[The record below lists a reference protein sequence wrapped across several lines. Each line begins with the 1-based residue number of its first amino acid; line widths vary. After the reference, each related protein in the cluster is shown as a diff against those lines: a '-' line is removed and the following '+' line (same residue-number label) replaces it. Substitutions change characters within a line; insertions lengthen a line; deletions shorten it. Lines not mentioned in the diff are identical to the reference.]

1 MREETRPHFFTR
13 RVFASVPENAEPIP
27 LKNRA
32 RYRQR
37 LLLAPLH
44 SVTFHKAPSKV
55 TVPARGHVAVTFQ
68 CIWQIAVRAFLNL
81 TMVIIAI
88 VFYFVKHLFYNLY
101 FLFVLLFIICI
112 FLFCFHLNYINTLFV
127 KPQVAASRLLHLPV
141 IITGLRPLF
150 PVPRCVCMHPEAFP
164 VSLCWGRRSSCRT
177 HW

>member
-1 MREETRPHFFTR
+1 MREGIRPHFFTR

-88 VFYFVKHLFYNLY
+88 VFYFVKHLF
-101 FLFVLLFIICI
+101 
-112 FLFCFHLNYINTLFV
+112 
-127 KPQVAASRLLHLPV
+127 
-141 IITGLRPLF
+141 
-150 PVPRCVCMHPEAFP
+150 
-164 VSLCWGRRSSCRT
+164 
-177 HW
+177 

>member
-1 MREETRPHFFTR
+1 MRFPKGSGDTKVREETRPHFFTR

-101 FLFVLLFIICI
+101 FLFVLLFIICF
-112 FLFCFHLNYINTLFV
+112 FLFRFH
-127 KPQVAASRLLHLPV
+127 
-141 IITGLRPLF
+141 
-150 PVPRCVCMHPEAFP
+150 
-164 VSLCWGRRSSCRT
+164 
-177 HW
+177 